1 MSEEKLAGRPRP
13 LRSRNDIKVFQEPSV
28 RDTPNP
34 TSPTNPLTPYTS
46 LMQPSPL
53 PRLGLLFK
61 GGFQGCGVPINNSL
75 SLSLSPIPPLV
86 VPSTHPLSSHPTKV
100 CAPSF
105 YLTLGD
111 VLKMATPPFTSLG
124 KSQMQC
130 NIYK

>member
-13 LRSRNDIKVFQEPSV
+13 LRSRNDIKVFQERACGIPPIPPV
-28 RDTPNP
+28 
-34 TSPTNPLTPYTS
+34 NPLMPHPS
-46 LMQPSPL
+46 LTQPSPL
-53 PRLGLLFK
+53 QRLGLLFK

-75 SLSLSPIPPLV
+75 SLSLSLVPPLI

-111 VLKMATPPFTSLG
+111 VLKMATPPFTSLRQ
-124 KSQMQC
+124 KS
-130 NIYK
+130 NVV